1 MIRTATATWRGSPG
15 AGEGSVSTSSG
26 VITNAIYSFSSGSGN
41 EPCTSP
47 GEMLAAAEASC
58 MSLMVAQELARAGFR
73 PEIIRTKAEI
83 KLQDIEALW
92 TITDLHLE
100 VSVQVKDM
108 DPEHFK
114 VVAETAKQRCPIT
127 RSLKANITMD
137 ANFVPGEVHTIV

>member
-1 MIRTATATWRGSPG
+1 MIRSATAIWRGGPG

-58 MSLMVAQELARAGFR
+58 MSLIVAQELARAGF
-73 PEIIRTKAEI
+73 KAESI
-83 KLQDIEALW
+83 ATRAEINVKEVDALW
-92 TITDLHLE
+92 TITDIHLD

-114 VVAETAKQRCPIT
+114 AVAEAAKRRCPIT
-127 RSLKANITMD
+127 RTLKANITMD
-137 ANFVPGEVHTIV
+137 AKFVPSEVHTVV